1 MVKWPLF
8 ANFVITVLIIVI
20 SIEIMCIVGEVHVEC
35 NCYFIRFPQEACYSA
50 LTGKGTVYVERQQ
63 LAINLILVQANV
75 LCGRDDC
82 NSFFSWKEQPNA
94 LED

>member
-50 LTGKGTVYVERQQ
+50 LT
-63 LAINLILVQANV
+63 
-75 LCGRDDC
+75 
-82 NSFFSWKEQPNA
+82 
-94 LED
+94 